1 MENKNSN
8 KKIIVI
14 IICVIIVI
22 ISVIIGIILSKLSE
36 DNLIN
41 KDVSNEIID
50 NYENENKNEN
60 ENKEILEDDN
70 IINKDTSND
79 IIADY
84 EYKDEEIT
92 EDNGMKFINNEVLLF
107 FDTAVS
113 LERIKDI
120 ANELG
125 AEVVMYDDL
134 TNICVFKFD
143 EPFDSMDEVTKY
155 GNKLVE
161 DYEEIELATYNGMF
175 ESVWN

>member
-8 KKIIVI
+8 KKIIGI

-22 ISVIIGIILSKLSE
+22 VSVIIGITLSKLSE

-50 NYENENKNEN
+50 NYEN

-113 LERIKDI
+113 LERIKEI
-120 ANELG
+120 ANELS

-161 DYEEIELATYNGMF
+161 DYEEIELATYNGMM